1 MLQRAGN
8 AGTILFFRELA
19 ELTHEQSY
27 REIALTGAAYI
38 AAQVERITTFGLYR
52 GLAGIAF
59 ALDQVKRLSEDCSLL
74 DALDLAIGRLGASA
88 KEGHPGVQW
97 NDSNDLFS
105 GSAGIGLALVHL
117 VRGTGR
123 KDLLELAKGA
133 GERLLALAR
142 KSVYGDYWTSSTT
155 HSTHYPNFSHGT
167 AGIGY
172 FLAELYEATHDERY
186 RTCALAAGRYLR
198 ALASKAETSNCL
210 IFHNDAAGQELPP
223 ICRAGRGLSHCESRK
238 GCEQNEMDPGG

>member
-1 MLQRAGN
+1 VLQRAGN
-8 AGTILFFRELA
+8 AGTILFFRELV

-105 GSAGIGLALVHL
+105 GTAGIGLALVHL

-123 KDLLELAKGA
+123 KDLLELAKGPA
-133 GERLLALAR
+133 
-142 KSVYGDYWTSSTT
+142 SVSS
-155 HSTHYPNFSHGT
+155 P
-167 AGIGY
+167 
-172 FLAELYEATHDERY
+172 
-186 RTCALAAGRYLR
+186 LR
-198 ALASKAETSNCL
+198 ANPSTAITGPPLPRIRRTIRISLMAQRASVISWPNSTKRRTTNAIAHVL
-210 IFHNDAAGQELPP
+210 
-223 ICRAGRGLSHCESRK
+223 
-238 GCEQNEMDPGG
+238 

>member
-105 GSAGIGLALVHL
+105 
-117 VRGTGR
+117 
-123 KDLLELAKGA
+123 GA

>member
-27 REIALTGAAYI
+27 RENRLDWGRLHCRPSRENYDLRSLSRIGRDSIRARSGEATKRGLFPARRARLGDRSAWSQHERGSSRRAVERFERSLFRDRRHWVGVGSSRQGNRQKGLTG
-38 AAQVERITTFGLYR
+38 
-52 GLAGIAF
+52 
-59 ALDQVKRLSEDCSLL
+59 
-74 DALDLAIGRLGASA
+74 IG
-88 KEGHPGVQW
+88 E
-97 NDSNDLFS
+97 
-105 GSAGIGLALVHL
+105 
-117 VRGTGR
+117 
-123 KDLLELAKGA
+123 GA

>member
-105 GSAGIGLALVHL
+105 G
-117 VRGTGR
+117 
-123 KDLLELAKGA
+123 A

-198 ALASKAETSNCL
+198 AIASKAETSNCL

>member
-1 MLQRAGN
+1 M
-8 AGTILFFRELA
+8 
-19 ELTHEQSY
+19 
-27 REIALTGAAYI
+27 TGAAYI

-105 GSAGIGLALVHL
+105 
-117 VRGTGR
+117 
-123 KDLLELAKGA
+123 GA

>member
-1 MLQRAGN
+1 VLQRAGN

-105 GSAGIGLALVHL
+105 G
-117 VRGTGR
+117 
-123 KDLLELAKGA
+123 A

-198 ALASKAETSNCL
+198 AIASKAETSNCL